1 MEGSQMR
8 PLNIGKICSDHY
20 ELVFCTSHGRMLCD
34 ISVALPGRMLDTRSD
49 ADKLMEALKKAKAL
63 AHALDTAIE
72 E

>member
-1 MEGSQMR
+1 MNSSTREAGH
-8 PLNIGKICSDHY
+8 D
-20 ELVFCTSHGRMLCD
+20 
-34 ISVALPGRMLDTRSD
+34 LPTRSD